1 MKEPIE
7 TGEDR
12 RASAMPHGADGAMTG
27 TPVQIEWAEKIRLR
41 AGAEFDRVAAAFQT
55 VAANQTGQTRLDTD
69 AVIAMIGEKRGEVM
83 AQSGA
88 GYYIREWQELSDQV
102 RRMIAQDSRY
112 QIIQANRKLTKS

>member
-1 MKEPIE
+1 MEKPIE
-7 TGEDR
+7 VGEN
-12 RASAMPHGADGAMTG
+12 ATESALSG
-27 TPVQIEWAEKIRLR
+27 TPGQIEWAKEIRLR

-55 VAANQTGQTRLDTD
+55 VAAKQTGQTLIDTK

-83 AQSGA
+83 AQSRA

-112 QIIQANRKLTKS
+112 QIIQANRRQANRKLTKS